1 MNLKKWFKVL
11 IISITHKD
19 ELIYHF
25 NKINDYK
32 VCIEGELDEIIKL
45 YKDIVD

>member
-1 MNLKKWFKVL
+1 MNWRKWLKVA

-19 ELIYHF
+19 ELAYHF

-32 VCIEGELDEIIKL
+32 VCIEGELDEIIKV